1 MAAPDNQTVTKKRDI
16 ALNRM
21 KSKYPEKNFEDE
33 EDFFGQIN
41 DDYDEYDKQ
50 LSERDK
56 QLEEYK
62 GREKVFS
69 DMFTGDPRKAKFMQA
84 WKDGEDPTIA
94 MIRQFG
100 PEFEDVLHDESKQE
114 EIAAANKEYA
124 ERVAQEKQYEEEYQK
139 NLQQSIDNISALE
152 KNGVDSEKLDAA
164 FGLLIGIVRDGL
176 MGKFSPE
183 SIEMAF
189 KAISHDADVETAGQD
204 GEVRGRNAKIDEK
217 LRKSK
222 KGDGT
227 EPLGGKNGAPE
238 PKREKP
244 NLGALDRFDDDT
256 QTIWERGKEK
266 RTKY

>member
-21 KSKYPEKNFEDE
+21 KSKYPEKNFDNE

-41 DDYDEYDKQ
+41 DDYDDYDKQ
-50 LSERDK
+50 IADRDS
-56 QLEEYK
+56 QIEEYK
-62 GREKVFS
+62 GREKTFA
-69 DMFTGDPRKAKFMQA
+69 DMFSADPRSAKFLSEWKQGGDPELAFIRKFGT
-84 WKDGEDPTIA
+84 DIVDIVNDPE
-94 MIRQFG
+94 R
-100 PEFEDVLHDESKQE
+100 QE
-114 EIAAANKEYA
+114 EVAKANKEYA
-124 ERVAQEKQYEEEYQK
+124 DRVLEEKKYEEEYAANIAK
-139 NLQQSIDNISALE
+139 SIENMDGLVKGGKTDE
-152 KNGVDSEKLDAA
+152 EVDAA
-164 FGLLIGIVRDGL
+164 FGLLLEIVRNGL
-176 MGKFSPE
+176 RGIFTPE
-183 SIEMAF
+183 AFEMAF

-204 GEVRGRNAKIDEK
+204 GEVRGRNAKIDEQ

-244 NLGALDRFDDDT
+244 NLGALDRFDDGT
-256 QTIWERGKEK
+256 QNIWERGNEK

>member
-1 MAAPDNQTVTKKRDI
+1 METPKSQSVTPKRDSFKLRLGKKHADKQFDDDE
-16 ALNRM
+16 AL
-21 KSKYPEKNFEDE
+21 
-33 EDFFGQIN
+33 FGQIN
-41 DDYDEYDKQ
+41 DDYDEYDNQ

-124 ERVAQEKQYEEEYQK
+124 ERVAQEMQYEEEYQK

-183 SIEMAF
+183 SIEMAM
-189 KAISHDADVETAGQD
+189 KAINHDTDVESAASD
-204 GEVRGRNAKIDEK
+204 AEVKGRNAKIDEK

-227 EPLGGKNGAPE
+227 SPLGGKNGGAAQQK
-238 PKREKP
+238 PKAE
-244 NLGALDRFDDDT
+244 LGPLEHYGEGAS
-256 QTIWERGKEK
+256 TIWERGNEK